1 MINNSKIAKQLTKNI
16 EDKIL
21 CIYKNIS
28 NSWQI
33 VKITNIPNIAIKKAV
48 FPGQKI
54 AFEAKLQAKIR
65 ILSADNIKAMLTD
78 TISCH
83 KLIKN

>member
-1 MINNSKIAKQLTKNI
+1 MINNSKIAKQLTENI

-33 VKITNIPNIAIKKAV
+33 VKITNIPNTARKTTV

-54 AFEAKLQAKIR
+54 VFEAKLQAKIR

-78 TISCH
+78 TIFCQ